1 MVTHPYRK
9 FSYTLVNMEQPV
21 FNPDDY
27 HFPGFSR
34 DQIET
39 FKEAF
44 DIIDS
49 DNNGSIELLEL
60 RDSLIALGL
69 ASKSSVAIDVLNNLD
84 ADGSGSINFQEFL
97 EALTSKIP
105 KFTSRADTDRAFR
118 MFDTRKEGKIGLREL
133 REASREFG
141 EDMSDEELL
150 KMVKRADFD
159 EDDKVGPDEFYRLF
173 FATTY

>member
-1 MVTHPYRK
+1 
-9 FSYTLVNMEQPV
+9 MEQQA
-21 FNPDDY
+21 FDPDSY

-34 DQIET
+34 DQIEA

-49 DNNGSIELLEL
+49 DKSGSIELLEL
-60 RDSLIALGL
+60 RDTLITLGL
-69 ASKSSVAIDVLNNLD
+69 GSKSSVAVEVLNNLD
-84 ADGSGSINFQEFL
+84 ADGSGTINFQEFL
-97 EALTSKIP
+97 EALASKVH
-105 KFTSRADTDRAFR
+105 KFTCREDTDKAFR
-118 MFDTRKEGKIGLREL
+118 MFDSRKAGKIGLREL

-150 KMVKRADFD
+150 KMLKRADFD